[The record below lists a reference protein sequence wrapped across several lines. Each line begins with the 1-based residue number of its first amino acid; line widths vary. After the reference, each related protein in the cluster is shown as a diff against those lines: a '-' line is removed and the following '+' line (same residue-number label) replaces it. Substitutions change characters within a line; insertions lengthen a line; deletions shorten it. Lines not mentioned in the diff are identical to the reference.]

1 VLPVGGIGFV
11 VGRSRE
17 IRATALKQLAREG
30 LEPLEKGLT
39 TCSSFRAIGFL
50 GYHRHTI
57 SNLRRDFPFLNSRN
71 WKSRYTTTQK
81 EDSMKHLNIA
91 MLAGSVLFAVVIAG
105 CGSSP
110 AVNNEAST
118 SAIRAAEESGASKV
132 PSASLYLQL
141 AKEELENARGLAAK
155 GEKEQAESLL
165 LRAQADG
172 ELAVA
177 LSRGDADKTEA
188 TQAIERVRQ
197 LRQDNQLPQ
206 ERK

>member
-1 VLPVGGIGFV
+1 
-11 VGRSRE
+11 
-17 IRATALKQLAREG
+17 
-30 LEPLEKGLT
+30 
-39 TCSSFRAIGFL
+39 
-50 GYHRHTI
+50 
-57 SNLRRDFPFLNSRN
+57 
-71 WKSRYTTTQK
+71 
-81 EDSMKHLNIA
+81 MKHLNMA

-132 PSASLYLQL
+132 PSASLYLQF
-141 AKEELENARGLAAK
+141 AKEELEKAKGLAAK
-155 GEKEQAESLL
+155 GDKEESASML

>member
-1 VLPVGGIGFV
+1 M
-11 VGRSRE
+11 
-17 IRATALKQLAREG
+17 
-30 LEPLEKGLT
+30 
-39 TCSSFRAIGFL
+39 
-50 GYHRHTI
+50 RHM
-57 SNLRRDFPFLNSRN
+57 N
-71 WKSRYTTTQK
+71 
-81 EDSMKHLNIA
+81 MA

-105 CGSSP
+105 CGSGP

-118 SAIRAAEESGASKV
+118 SAIRAAEESGASKI

-155 GEKEQAESLL
+155 GEKEQSESLL

-177 LSRGDADKTEA
+177 LSRGETDKTEA